1 MTGSAA
7 LDILIGLF
15 TLYFV
20 MSTLSSAFVEIIA
33 NVLALRSKMLKSF
46 LEFQFYRVVYQKQ
59 GNIWQRFL
67 SIFRGGIKGTFIQF
81 WQQDSYQLNPENT

>member
-20 MSTLSSAFVEIIA
+20 MSTLSSAFVELIS
-33 NVLALRSKMLKSF
+33 NGLGLRAFMIRTTQAMPKNS
-46 LEFQFYRVVYQKQ
+46 VH
-59 GNIWQRFL
+59 
-67 SIFRGGIKGTFIQF
+67 IKTMAAPDDTF
-81 WQQDSYQLNPENT
+81 